1 MKRKLLFGLSI
12 LLVASG
18 LFLFV
23 RVLFSFKN
31 VEKGALQVTANIKS
45 KVYLNGTLI
54 GDTQLCKCNQNDT
67 IQAGEYDIRIEPH
80 DTTYTA
86 YTARVRINGGVLT
99 AIDRTFL
106 PGSLASSYVL
116 TLEKSQSQKGEL
128 IVTTIPEGAM
138 VTIDSVASGATP
150 FTTDKLS
157 ISEHELEIQKQGFAK
172 KTIRI
177 RTVEGHK
184 LIVNATLGTEGD
196 GEEIATSPTPSA
208 NPTAT
213 ITPTPGAKGTVTI
226 LNTPNGFLRVRSGA
240 GTTFSEVTRVD
251 SGKTFDL
258 LAEEEGWYQIQVDS
272 EISGWVSS
280 QFAEKD

>member
-45 KVYLNGTLI
+45 RVYLNGNVI

-67 IQAGEYDIRIEPH
+67 LQEGEYDIRIEPH

-99 AIDRTFL
+99 AVDRTFL

-116 TLEKSQSQKGEL
+116 TLEKSQTQKGEL

-196 GEEIATSPTPSA
+196 GDETTTPTPSVGPSGTIA
-208 NPTAT
+208 PSPTE
-213 ITPTPGAKGTVTI
+213 KETVTI
-226 LNTPNGFLRVRSGA
+226 LDTPNGFLRVRSGA

-251 SGKTFDL
+251 SGKTFDI
-258 LAEEEGWYQIQVDS
+258 LAEEEGWYQIQVDA
-272 EISGWVSS
+272 ETTGWISS
-280 QFAEKD
+280 QFAEKN

>member
-1 MKRKLLFGLSI
+1 MK
-12 LLVASG
+12 
-18 LFLFV
+18 
-23 RVLFSFKN
+23 VLFSFKN

-45 KVYLNGTLI
+45 KVFLNGNLI

-67 IQAGEYDIRIEPH
+67 LQAGEYNIRIEPY

-86 YTARVRINGGVLT
+86 YTARIRVNGGVLT

-128 IVTTIPEGAM
+128 VITTIPEGAM
-138 VTIDSVASGATP
+138 VTIDSIATGATP
-150 FTTDKLS
+150 LTNDKLS

-196 GEEIATSPTPSA
+196 GTEISLTPTPSVV
-208 NPTAT
+208 PTGS
-213 ITPTPGAKGTVTI
+213 ITPSPSVKSTVTI
-226 LNTPNGFLRVRSGA
+226 LDTPNGFLRVRSGA

-251 SGKTFDL
+251 SGKTFEL
-258 LAEEEGWYQIQVDS
+258 LDESEGWFQIQVDTNTT
-272 EISGWVSS
+272 GWISS
-280 QFAEKD
+280 QFAEKN

>member
-12 LLVASG
+12 ILVASG

-45 KVYLNGTLI
+45 RVYLNGNLI

-67 IQAGEYDIRIEPH
+67 LQAGEYDIRIEPH

-99 AIDRTFL
+99 AVDRTFL

-128 IVTTIPEGAM
+128 IITTIPEGAM

-157 ISEHELEIQKQGFAK
+157 VSEHELEIQKQGFAK

-177 RTVEGHK
+177 RIVDGHK
-184 LIVNATLGTEGD
+184 LIINATLGTEGS
-196 GEEIATSPTPSA
+196 EEVTANPTPTTTPAEGISPTPTTS
-208 NPTAT
+208 
-213 ITPTPGAKGTVTI
+213 GKVTI
-226 LNTPNGFLRVRSGA
+226 LDTPNGFLRVRSGA
-240 GTTFSEVTRVD
+240 GTTFPEVSRVN
-251 SGKTFDL
+251 SGDTFDL
-258 LAEEEGWYQIQVDS
+258 LNEASGWYEIQVDS
-272 EISGWVSS
+272 DITGWISS
-280 QFAEKD
+280 QFAEKN

>member
-1 MKRKLLFGLSI
+1 MKKRLLFGLSI

-23 RVLFSFKN
+23 QVLFSFKN

-45 KVYLNGTLI
+45 RVYLDGNLI

-67 IQAGEYDIRIEPH
+67 LQAGEYDIRIEPH
-80 DTTYTA
+80 DTTYSA
-86 YTARVRINGGVLT
+86 YTTRVRINGGVLT
-99 AIDRTFL
+99 AVDRTFL

-128 IVTTIPEGAM
+128 VVTTIPEGAM

-150 FTTDKLS
+150 FTTDTLS
-157 ISEHELEIQKQGFAK
+157 ASEHELEIQKQGFAK

-177 RTVEGHK
+177 RIVEGHK
-184 LIVNATLGTEGD
+184 LIVNATLGTEGG
-196 GEEIATSPTPSA
+196 GEEATTTPTPSET
-208 NPTAT
+208 PDED
-213 ITPTPGAKGTVTI
+213 ITPSPTEQETVTI
-226 LNTPNGFLRVRSGA
+226 LDTPNGFLRVRSGA
-240 GTTFSEVTRVD
+240 GTTFSEITRVD
-251 SGKTFDL
+251 SGETFDL
-258 LAEEEGWYQIQVDS
+258 LDEETGWFEIQVDS
-272 EISGWVSS
+272 DTTGWISS

>member
-12 LLVASG
+12 ILVASG

-45 KVYLNGTLI
+45 KVYLNGNLI
-54 GDTQLCKCNQNDT
+54 GETQLCKCNQNDT
-67 IQAGEYDIRIEPH
+67 LQAGEYDVRIEPQ
-80 DTTYTA
+80 DTTYAA
-86 YTARVRINGGVLT
+86 YTTRIRINGGVLT
-99 AIDRTFL
+99 AVDRTFL

-116 TLEKSQSQKGEL
+116 TLEKSQNQKGEL
-128 IVTTIPEGAM
+128 IVTSIPEGAM

-157 ISEHELEIQKQGFAK
+157 VSEHELEIQKQGFAK

-184 LIVNATLGTEGD
+184 LIVNATLGTEGNGD
-196 GEEIATSPTPSA
+196 EVLSTPTPSTTPSE
-208 NPTAT
+208 N
-213 ITPTPGAKGTVTI
+213 ITPSPTTKETVTI
-226 LNTPNGFLRVRSGA
+226 LDTPNGFLRVRSGA

-258 LAEEEGWYQIQVDS
+258 LQEGDGWYEIQVDTNTTGW
-272 EISGWVSS
+272 IST
-280 QFAEKD
+280 QFAEKK